1 MNNQMP
7 HKTSPNKSIKKLMLK
22 IEKAGVKLKNAADS
36 NSRKKAQKEVYD
48 LKAMLAWQY
57 LDENEFERAA
67 MIYDKLPQATH
78 GKDRYC
84 GKARILIETQKYDE
98 AFKLLNEA
106 LGKFPDYV
114 PLLNTLGI
122 LHNKTG
128 NHYEAL
134 RCLDRSLVIES
145 NTNNNPWS
153 VYNKAMTL
161 RVLEYLEEERKLLLN
176 LLEFD
181 PENPDY
187 IAELAFC
194 EAQRGNY
201 QEAVKGCKKAIK
213 KGYENPLVYTW
224 LCKAYV
230 NMDCTRESFAAAR
243 EGIKKFPDQK
253 AELYAFLGMGYME
266 LEQFEEAKTVFQKG
280 LNLDPDSEVFPY
292 LLDTVEKMSKKRG
305 KKKMIQKQA

>member
-7 HKTSPNKSIKKLMLK
+7 HKTSPNKSIKKLMLR

-57 LDENEFERAA
+57 LDENDFERAD
-67 MIYDKLPQATH
+67 MIYDKLPQAAY

-98 AFKLLNEA
+98 AIKLLNEA

-114 PLLNTLGI
+114 PLLNTFGI
-122 LHNKTG
+122 LHRKTG

-134 RCLDRSLVIES
+134 RYLDRSLAIK
-145 NTNNNPWS
+145 NNPWS
-153 VYNKAMTL
+153 LYNKVMTL
-161 RVLEYLEEERKLLLN
+161 RSLEYFEEEHKLLLN

-181 PENPDY
+181 PEDPDY

-201 QEAVKGCKKAIK
+201 QEVVTGCKKAIE
-213 KGYENPLVYTW
+213 KGYESPHVYTW

-230 NMDCTRESFAAAR
+230 NMDCMHESFAAAM
-243 EGIKKFPDQK
+243 EGIKKFPDQE
-253 AELYAFLGMGYME
+253 AELYVFLGMGYMN
-266 LEQFEEAKTVFQKG
+266 LKQFEEAKTVLKTG
-280 LNLDPDSEVFPY
+280 LNLAPDSEVLSD
-292 LLDTVEKMSKKRG
+292 LLELVEKMSKKRG

>member
-7 HKTSPNKSIKKLMLK
+7 HKTSANKSIKKFMLK

-48 LKAMLAWQY
+48 LKTMLAWQY
-57 LDENEFERAA
+57 LDENEFEKAA
-67 MIYDKLPQATH
+67 VIYDKLPQATH

-106 LGKFPDYV
+106 LAKFPDNIPV
-114 PLLNTLGI
+114 LNTIGL
-122 LHNKTG
+122 LYNTTG
-128 NHYEAL
+128 NYYEAL
-134 RCLDRSLVIES
+134 RYFDHALSI
-145 NTNNNPWS
+145 NPQNNPWS
-153 VYNKAMTL
+153 LSNKAMAL
-161 RVLEYLEEERKLLLN
+161 RSLGYYEEEHKLLIA
-176 LLEFD
+176 LLD
-181 PENPDY
+181 IAPDNPDY
-187 IAELAFC
+187 IAELAYC
-194 EAQRGNY
+194 EGQRGNY
-201 QEAVKGCKKAIK
+201 PEAVKGCKKAIK
-213 KGYENPLVYTW
+213 KGYQNPLVYTW